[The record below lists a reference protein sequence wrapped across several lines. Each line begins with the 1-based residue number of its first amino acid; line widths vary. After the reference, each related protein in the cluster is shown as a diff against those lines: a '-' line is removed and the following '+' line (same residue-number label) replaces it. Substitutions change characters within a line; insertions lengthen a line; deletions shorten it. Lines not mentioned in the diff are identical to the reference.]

1 MNRIK
6 RSRTK
11 GYHTPPHTKYVGR
24 PTIYGNPHKV
34 GEVGVADANVATK
47 LYRADLEGMQK
58 NNLPKFE
65 ALMQGLVGY
74 ENISC
79 WCQIGTPCHA
89 DVLIEFFKNW
99 DNE

>member
-6 RSRTK
+6 RSRAK
-11 GYHTPPHTKYVGR
+11 GHLTPPNTKYVGR
-24 PTIYGNPHKV
+24 PTIYGNPHKI
-34 GEVGVADANVATK
+34 GEGGVTNAQTATE
-47 LYRADLEGMQK
+47 LYRADIEAMQK

-65 ALMQGLVGY
+65 GLMQGLVGY

-79 WCQIGTPCHA
+79 WCPIGTHCHA
-89 DVLIEFFKNW
+89 DVLVEFFKNW